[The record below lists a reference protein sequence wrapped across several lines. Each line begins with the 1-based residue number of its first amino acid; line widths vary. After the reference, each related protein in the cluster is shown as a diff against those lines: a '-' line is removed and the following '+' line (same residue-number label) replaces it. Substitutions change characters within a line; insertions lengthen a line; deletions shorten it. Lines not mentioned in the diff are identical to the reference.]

1 MNETET
7 SKYLT
12 NPCLLKNETIKPK
25 PVLLLMGTGGLREE
39 GTETGEQMALG
50 QGGVCCEGRRQGA
63 ESQGASW
70 RRWHQLKIGG
80 VFFLLLKRKKMLFF
94 FTKVVFK

>member
-25 PVLLLMGTGGLREE
+25 PVGPEVLLLMGAGCLRRKEANPGEE
-39 GTETGEQMALG
+39 MPE
-50 QGGVCCEGRRQGA
+50 
-63 ESQGASW
+63 
-70 RRWHQLKIGG
+70 
-80 VFFLLLKRKKMLFF
+80 
-94 FTKVVFK
+94 KVVEEESCLTMG